1 MALLNKVLKSKRKH
15 FMQAVAA
22 SCATVAFADGIV
34 RPEETDKLMEFI
46 RLEKNLKSF
55 DYYEV
60 LEEFERYIEFF
71 EFEFNVGK
79 EKALK
84 AIRKIEKRSEEAKLI
99 VYLCIAIAKSNEYVD
114 HIDNNQILIIR
125 DIAKELGFDPREFNL
140 NLRAPSLSDLS
151 SKDIKRITKPAHIPD
166 WMRDTSK
173 ITSRPQKRPGTQ
185 KAPAKPSDKNI
196 PDWMKNPPALP
207 KSSPQKDDSSMPGWM
222 KNPSKIMKQHEKDKE
237 TIPDWMKNPPALP
250 KSSSKKDDS
259 SVPGWMKNPSGIMKQ
274 HEKDKETIPD
284 WMKNPPRLSDSS
296 SDRDKS
302 SMPEW
307 MKDPSKLMK

>member
-1 MALLNKVLKSKRKH
+1 MALLNKVLKSKRKQ

-46 RLEKNLKSF
+46 RLDDTLKVF

-84 AIRKIEKRSEEAKLI
+84 AIRKIEKRSEEAKMI
-99 VYLCIAIAKSNEYVD
+99 VFLCMAIAKSNEYVEQ
-114 HIDNNQILIIR
+114 IDNNQILVIR

-140 NLRAPSLSDLS
+140 NLRAPSLADLTRNNT
-151 SKDIKRITKPAHIPD
+151 KRITKPANIPE
-166 WMRDTSK
+166 WMRNTAKIKDTQEKS
-173 ITSRPQKRPGTQ
+173 P
-185 KAPAKPSDKNI
+185 APKKTKKSGNENIPEWMKNPPAISNSSPNQDDSSI

-207 KSSPQKDDSSMPGWM
+207 ESQSKQDDPSVPEWM

-237 TIPDWMKNPPALP
+237 TIP
-250 KSSSKKDDS
+250 
-259 SVPGWMKNPSGIMKQ
+259 
-274 HEKDKETIPD
+274 E
-284 WMKNPPRLSDSS
+284 WMKNPPRLSSGS
-296 SDRDKS
+296 PSGRDKDS
-302 SMPEW
+302 IPEW
-307 MKDPSKLMK
+307 MKDPSKLIK